1 MPGKVVNPMAILM
14 SAISPDA
21 TQKDKESFPDRF
33 QEMVQTVFA
42 NSDKVI
48 EIV

>member
-1 MPGKVVNPMAILM
+1 MPKKVVDPMAILM

-21 TQKDKESFPDRF
+21 TEENKESFPDRF
-33 QEMVQTVFA
+33 QEMVQTLFA

-48 EIV
+48 ELV